1 MKVISP
7 IQSRSLVEPFLEGC
21 VANET
26 LFPPGR
32 VSVVGVLNL
41 TPDSFSDGG
50 QLFRERGGVQA
61 DLLAES
67 AQRLEA
73 EGACVLDVGGESTRP
88 GAAAVSV
95 AEEMRRVEEAI
106 FMLAEITQVR
116 ISIDT
121 QKAEVARS
129 ALTAGASI
137 INDVS
142 GLATDP
148 ELADVA
154 AETGAVLI
162 LGHMRGTPRSMQ
174 VRPAYRDVLEEV
186 VAELERS
193 VNRAR
198 RAGVSTD
205 QLVVDPGIGFGKRV
219 QDNLELLAHAGWIR
233 GRLGLPVLV
242 GPSRKAFIGELTGDP
257 VNERDSATHAGCA
270 VAAFAGAD
278 AVRVHDAGGARRAVT
293 IGRALRDARR
303 KDRS

>member
-7 IQSRSLVEPFLEGC
+7 TQSRSLAESVLEGC

-26 LFPPGR
+26 LFPSDR

-50 QLFRERGGVQA
+50 QLFRDKGGVQTG
-61 DLLAES
+61 LLAES
-67 AQRLEA
+67 ARRLESG
-73 EGACVLDVGGESTRP
+73 GACVLDVGGESTRP
-88 GAAAVSV
+88 GAATVSL
-95 AEEMRRVEEAI
+95 ADEILRVEDAI
-106 FMLAEITQVR
+106 SMLAEITRLR

-121 QKAEVARS
+121 RKAEVARR
-129 ALTAGASI
+129 AIAAGASI

-142 GLATDP
+142 GLGADP

-162 LGHMRGTPRSMQ
+162 LGHMRGTPLSMQ
-174 VRPAYRDVLEEV
+174 IRPGYQDVLEEV
-186 VAELERS
+186 VAELEVS
-193 VNRAR
+193 VERAR
-198 RAGVSTD
+198 AVGVSTG
-205 QLVVDPGIGFGKRV
+205 QLVVDPGIGFGKRL

-242 GPSRKAFIGELTGDP
+242 GPSRKAFIGELTGDTLA
-257 VNERDSATHAGCA
+257 ERDSATHAVCA

-278 AVRVHDAGGARRAVT
+278 AVRVHDAAGARRAVT
-293 IGRALRDARR
+293 MGRALRDARR